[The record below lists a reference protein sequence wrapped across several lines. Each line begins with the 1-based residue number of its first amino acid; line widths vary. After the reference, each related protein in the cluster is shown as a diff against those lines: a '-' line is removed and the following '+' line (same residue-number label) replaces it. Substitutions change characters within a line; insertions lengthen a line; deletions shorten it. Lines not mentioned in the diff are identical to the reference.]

1 MIRSGYKPTITEVSN
16 HLPIL
21 VHKKNM
27 DTENSLEIRLHYIT
41 EESMIESSIRMI
53 PIKDIISLQPTII
66 KEKVDEMVGRD
77 SIDKSI
83 STYKVN
89 GHYILIDGN
98 HRANALLLQGKS
110 YIKSKVYDIDDD
122 NSELANE
129 LLNEITDDNYDI
141 VRFK

>member
-1 MIRSGYKPTITEVSN
+1 MIKSGYKPTITEVSN

-21 VHKKNM
+21 IHKKNA
-27 DTENSLEIRLHYIT
+27 DTENSLEIRLHHIT
-41 EESMIESSIRMI
+41 EKSMIKSSTKMI
-53 PIKDIISLQPTII
+53 LIKDIVSLQPTII

-77 SIDKSI
+77 KIDKPI
-83 STYKVN
+83 STYKIN

-110 YIKSKVYDIDDD
+110 YIKSDVYDIDND